1 MEPITIAIFVAAAV
15 SSTLVIG
22 ASSFNAYKLAGTGTR
37 QDKALEAFAKAQGGV
52 YEPGGISQ
60 RAAAVVQRPVGKVR
74 LQRASPAQA
83 EAGLSLQ
90 IEITLSELLPGFS
103 LRPKLVQLGME
114 ALLAESGTW
123 SESGALNSA
132 YRILKSDPETTEALL
147 KGEVTR
153 CLAHL
158 HELPQWG
165 SLRVSLEPQPSRG
178 TSLLRVVRGDW
189 PEHPE
194 ALTKL
199 VDTSCALGQ
208 ALVDR
213 WLAPWLAASLHW
225 KLKFVRIPGSYSR
238 SLEGQVEGFRISVH
252 ELHAVGRPIT
262 EIVILQ
268 DSIHG
273 LRIAHKD
280 HARLQGWLP
289 LAAPVGNPVVD
300 MMLAAKASDRGLLE
314 RLLADEELTAALLEV
329 LHGHPGSELSASG
342 LKLQL
347 RGHLARDLLEP
358 VEQALTLARA
368 LRARMVLNQTMA
380 PSSTG

>member
-1 MEPITIAIFVAAAV
+1 VEPITIAIFVAAAV

-147 KGEVTR
+147 TGE
-153 CLAHL
+153 
-158 HELPQWG
+158 
-165 SLRVSLEPQPSRG
+165 PSRG